1 MNMKI
6 LSAIYKTSVVKKED
20 LIKDDFF
27 QFAFVGRSN
36 VGKSSFINKL
46 VNQNRLAKTSS
57 TPGLTK
63 MINYFFINEKFYF
76 VDLPGYGFAKT
87 DNKNKMVWADVIEK
101 YLYPNEKLLTVFVLV
116 DIRHLPS
123 LQDKKMIEF
132 LTFYNIPYKI
142 IATKADK
149 LSKCQISKSMELI
162 SKDLKIRKEMIT
174 AVSNQNGQG
183 IENVLN
189 FIQAQIEL
197 TEAKNG

>member
-1 MNMKI
+1 
-6 LSAIYKTSVVKKED
+6 
-20 LIKDDFF
+20 
-27 QFAFVGRSN
+27 
-36 VGKSSFINKL
+36 
-46 VNQNRLAKTSS
+46 
-57 TPGLTK
+57 
-63 MINYFFINEKFYF
+63 
-76 VDLPGYGFAKT
+76 
-87 DNKNKMVWADVIEK
+87 
-101 YLYPNEKLLTVFVLV
+101 
-116 DIRHLPS
+116 
-123 LQDKKMIEF
+123 MIEF